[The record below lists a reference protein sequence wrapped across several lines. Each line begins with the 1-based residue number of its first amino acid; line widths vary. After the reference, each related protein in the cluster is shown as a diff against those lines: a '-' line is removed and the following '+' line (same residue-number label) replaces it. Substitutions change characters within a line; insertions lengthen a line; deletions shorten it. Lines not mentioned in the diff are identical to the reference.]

1 MVTEGG
7 ASSTRRGLQERK
19 QRQSRCQRLPKTGLG
34 FYPKG
39 ERQESNTS
47 KEETD
52 YCVMSGYFVIFL
64 ATVFSVEYILFVLH
78 YNLFDFF
85 FLDIKF
91 DKFIKKLIASKLIS
105 N

>member
-1 MVTEGG
+1 MVTEEG
-7 ASSTRRGLQERK
+7 ASSTRRGFQERK

-34 FYPKG
+34 FL
-39 ERQESNTS
+39 S

-52 YCVMSGYFVIFL
+52 YCIMSDYFVIFL
-64 ATVFSVEYILFVLH
+64 ETLLLSVFSVEYILLVLH

-85 FLDIKF
+85 FNIKF
-91 DKFIKKLIASKLIS
+91 DKFIKKLIASELIS